1 MGSIDRRI
9 EALEKLYG
17 ERPGEEDP
25 EEVARRRE
33 EFKAELERGYEMAG
47 REEAEGHPQRRVAL
61 DNLVRSL
68 RARIAARRL

>member
-9 EALEKLYG
+9 EALEKAYG
-17 ERPGEEDP
+17 ESPREEDP
-25 EEVARRRE
+25 AEVARWRE
-33 EFKAELERGYEMAG
+33 ELKAGLERAYEKAG
-47 REEAEGHPQRRVAL
+47 REEREGHPQRRVAL